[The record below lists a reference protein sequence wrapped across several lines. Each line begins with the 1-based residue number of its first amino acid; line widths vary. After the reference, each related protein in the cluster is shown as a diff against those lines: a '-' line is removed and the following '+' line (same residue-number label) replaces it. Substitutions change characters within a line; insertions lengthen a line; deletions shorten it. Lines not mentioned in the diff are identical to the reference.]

1 MNHETS
7 IQNSQSVLHLK
18 QVFFDHLKFVR
29 TGFPHASQQD
39 VKVKVGTA
47 INKQSDNQY
56 QVSLSVHADR
66 PGEFQSHVQISA
78 LCEIQD
84 DDIRTETILKKN
96 TVAILF
102 PYVRSAFT
110 LLTAQPGMEPVV
122 LPALNIN
129 ALIDE
134 LEQKES

>member
-1 MNHETS
+1 MNNEVS
-7 IQNSQSVLHLK
+7 IQNSQSVLRLK
-18 QVFFDHLKFVR
+18 KVFFDHLEFVR
-29 TGFPHASQQD
+29 TGFSHVSEQD
-39 VKVKVGTA
+39 VQVKVGTGIDKRA
-47 INKQSDNQY
+47 ENQY

-66 PGEFQSHVQISA
+66 EGEFQSHVQISA
-78 LCEIQD
+78 FCEIQD
-84 DDIRTETILKKN
+84 DYIQTETILKKN

-134 LEQKES
+134 LEEKKT